1 MNKFYILIL
10 DKDNNIKILDYLY
23 FTSNFAL
30 YSNINNRNMIKIMIF
45 ENWSNVFLGWS

>member
-10 DKDNNIKILDYLY
+10 DKDNIKISDYLY

-45 ENWSNVFLGWS
+45 ENWSNFFLGWS